1 MTGIS
6 ARKYMLGNART
17 NLVRVG
23 VSTLATLVITPF
35 IIRHIGLEK
44 YSYVAL
50 TSFFISFSSIWV
62 FPSRW
67 STC

>member
-1 MTGIS
+1 MTDIS

-50 TSFFISFSSIWV
+50 
-62 FPSRW
+62 
-67 STC
+67 